1 MVDMKAFEEAF
12 EVVRVVTLEETD
24 DVMTVT
30 PRIVADGQS
39 SMAFTMAFGLGGPEP
54 AVYVADAGRVVAVYG
69 EDLEGLSDQVASLVT
84 PDLVEGKT

>member
-1 MVDMKAFEEAF
+1 MDFVVVAITADRERDEALVDAFLRTARLSA
-12 EVVRVVTLEETD
+12 RVEL
-24 DVMTVT
+24 
-30 PRIVADGQS
+30 QS
-39 SMAFTMAFGLGGPEP
+39 AMAFTMAFGLGGPEP